1 MPMRRH
7 RLVLLALAAIVA
19 LLAMTGAAPAA
30 ATGGAEGVP
39 ALSHVFVIIGEN
51 TQLSQLNTGNAPYL
65 LGTLKPQSAW
75 LTNYWA
81 TTHYSESN
89 YVALTSG
96 QFTECQQKDGTTA
109 SCHQNVD
116 NLFQQ
121 MAHARTSFTT
131 WSESMPSPCYLFNT
145 GGTPR
150 SARSAKERTSRPVE
164 RGRTR

>member
-75 LTNYWA
+75 LTNYRA
-81 TTHYSESN
+81 TTH
-89 YVALTSG
+89 
-96 QFTECQQKDGTTA
+96 
-109 SCHQNVD
+109 
-116 NLFQQ
+116 
-121 MAHARTSFTT
+121 
-131 WSESMPSPCYLFNT
+131 
-145 GGTPR
+145 
-150 SARSAKERTSRPVE
+150 
-164 RGRTR
+164 